1 MSFENTSVADP
12 KALKNMMARF
22 NTEEGYQSLIK
33 SAGSVVAMDRVRA
46 KRYLDLLSSYC
57 QKQPLLL
64 SCTPASL
71 WQCMKTAAAFGLEPG
86 LLGML
91 YIVPF
96 KNHGTYEAQ
105 VILGYRG
112 LIELTRRSKAVKCVE
127 AFLVYEADL
136 RAPGKFEVILGLNP
150 DIVHVPNW
158 RASHSGQKPIGAYCV
173 STMADGNKT
182 FTFMTD
188 EEIEAIRSRSRA
200 KDSGPWV
207 TDPGE
212 MYRKSV
218 TRRHCKYLPVSVED
232 LTLIDAA
239 RQADFDV
246 DPTESQVETRGG
258 VPISSSPIEV
268 GDRTAGGALKLAEGT
283 SETAPEKAA
292 GEQAGQ
298 PMEQAQT
305 EQQLPLDAPAEVQAQ
320 PEQQKPA
327 QPVVGTQGMKEA
339 IARKRG
345 RPRKSGAEVPA
356 SDVPPE
362 PSSGAESAQ
371 SLPNPAPEAPVAT
384 EATAAAPAVVAK
396 AAAPVAAPAAV
407 AKAAAPVAGKKK
419 WILPDDEDTKE
430 SEEERILR
438 YAEELS
444 DQEIPSAVITGRAN
458 FCWVEIG
465 DDDEQKKLL
474 TTMGFDSVDDIMKN
488 DTGKTRKNIIIAAA
502 TVVQQRR
509 IQKAEAPKAE
519 APKAAA
525 PKAEAPK
532 AAAPKAEAP
541 KAAAPK
547 AEAPKAA
554 APKAEASKAEAP
566 KADLDP
572 VVVRVDA
579 LLEGYHTVD
588 LETLRKRA
596 KDMVALARE
605 VRPESV
611 DEWFASMMIEKYEDL
626 DVIGQ
631 VGLGRLLGKFA
642 RELKAKP

>member
-339 IARKRG
+339 IASRKRG

-525 PKAEAPK
+525 PKAEA
-532 AAAPKAEAP
+532 
-541 KAAAPK
+541 
-547 AEAPKAA
+547 
-554 APKAEASKAEAP
+554 SKAEAP

>member
-1 MSFENTSVADP
+1 
-12 KALKNMMARF
+12 
-22 NTEEGYQSLIK
+22 
-33 SAGSVVAMDRVRA
+33 
-46 KRYLDLLSSYC
+46 
-57 QKQPLLL
+57 
-64 SCTPASL
+64 
-71 WQCMKTAAAFGLEPG
+71 
-86 LLGML
+86 
-91 YIVPF
+91 
-96 KNHGTYEAQ
+96 
-105 VILGYRG
+105 
-112 LIELTRRSKAVKCVE
+112 
-127 AFLVYEADL
+127 
-136 RAPGKFEVILGLNP
+136 
-150 DIVHVPNW
+150 
-158 RASHSGQKPIGAYCV
+158 
-173 STMADGNKT
+173 MADGNKT

-258 VPISSSPIEV
+258 VPISSSPVEV

-298 PMEQAQT
+298 PMEQAQA
-305 EQQLPLDAPAEVQAQ
+305 EQQIPLDAPAEVQAP

-371 SLPNPAPEAPVAT
+371 SQPNPAPEAPVAT
-384 EATAAAPAVVAK
+384 DNMPLATTASLDARYIGAHVDTEATAAAPAAVAK

-407 AKAAAPVAGKKK
+407 AKTAAPVAGKKK

-438 YAEELS
+438 YSEELS

-502 TVVQQRR
+502 TVVRQRR
-509 IQKAEAPKAE
+509 IQKTEAPKAE
-519 APKAAA
+519 TPKAETPKAETPKAAAPKAAA
-525 PKAEAPK
+525 PKT
-532 AAAPKAEAP
+532 AAPKAETP
-541 KAAAPK
+541 
-547 AEAPKAA
+547 
-554 APKAEASKAEAP
+554 KAEAP